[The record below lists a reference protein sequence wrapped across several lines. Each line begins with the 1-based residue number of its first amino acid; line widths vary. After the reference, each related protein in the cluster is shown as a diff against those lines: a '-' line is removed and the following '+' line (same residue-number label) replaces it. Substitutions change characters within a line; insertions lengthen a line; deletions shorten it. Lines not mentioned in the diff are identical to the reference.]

1 MSTAALAII
10 VDSPNSPPMVIAD
23 RHLLIQAFRKAV
35 QCAEDQARSSDPF
48 EAQSGRS
55 HATILRRLL
64 SEVTGR
70 SVPPEVVR
78 EREVSERKLSRHHS
92 IPSGR

>member
-10 VDSPNSPPMVIAD
+10 VDSPNSPPMVVGRIAD

-35 QCAEDQARSSDPF
+35 QRAEDQARSSDPL

-64 SEVTGR
+64 REVTGEKR
-70 SVPPEVVR
+70 AA
-78 EREVSERKLSRHHS
+78 
-92 IPSGR
+92 GGGA